1 MIAVKFMED
10 GNLRNSDQSE
20 QEGVQNNLFFSKV
33 GGISLEQLNELESQF
48 LLDIKYSLLVSPE
61 LYQKYER

>member
-10 GNLRNSDQSE
+10 NGMSKSDQSD
-20 QEGVQNNLFFSKV
+20 QGNVQNNLFFSKV
-33 GGISLEQLNELESQF
+33 GGISLLQLNELESQF
-48 LLDIKYSLLVSPE
+48 LQDIRYTLLVIPE